1 MMRTVSRSRSPAGSV
16 GEKFVDQSMSS
27 ADAELIMAAVDG
39 IFALSDVF
47 DAVTAIKALSRFK
60 KLSKDTA
67 EVLLGTK
74 KSYKLLL
81 EVEPELLDGVV
92 LKLNQDIAIKLLS
105 SNENSDFI
113 KLLSSTDSN
122 SYIKYINELNIDKL
136 NIETLYKDLKSGNF
150 IIQNQCSLSGC
161 WTKVNESMSDFSRA
175 YQEQITGR
183 VNEVWIQNGVKFDGM
198 DAGVLLDAKGKYSQ
212 FINKDTGEF
221 FDWFKGKDYLLQE
234 AQRQIVASEGAT
246 IKWFFAEE
254 DTLSVVK
261 DLFIDNNITQIE
273 LIFEPLK

>member
-1 MMRTVSRSRSPAGSV
+1 MENPAGTRGCNANSGIALFFITGGTATLLSIAGGAVLAGAELGSDIALSVKEIKEACDTKDLVYAGSV

-81 EVEPELLDGVV
+81 EVEPELLDGGV

-122 SYIKYINELNIDKL
+122 SYIKY
-136 NIETLYKDLKSGNF
+136 
-150 IIQNQCSLSGC
+150 
-161 WTKVNESMSDFSRA
+161 R
-175 YQEQITGR
+175 
-183 VNEVWIQNGVKFDGM
+183 
-198 DAGVLLDAKGKYSQ
+198 
-212 FINKDTGEF
+212 
-221 FDWFKGKDYLLQE
+221 
-234 AQRQIVASEGAT
+234 
-246 IKWFFAEE
+246 
-254 DTLSVVK
+254 
-261 DLFIDNNITQIE
+261 
-273 LIFEPLK
+273 